1 VRRGVAVAVALAV
14 ATTLAACG
22 GSSGSSAGAARIKS
36 LSGDAVPA
44 KVLDLTVAQE
54 DVHEALAQVSRS
66 YLDATSIYSFRSSDL
81 LQATLQLSRFLSST
95 RYRSAKFQ
103 GTLVN
108 QIGSTAPTL
117 VRVGDTNVY
126 LTAGNQ
132 QRIAVWFHGRYMFV
146 LATREDFPT
155 PRTLLRQLLEVQPT

>member
-1 VRRGVAVAVALAV
+1 VRRGVAMAVAFAI

-36 LSGDAVPA
+36 LPGDAVPS
-44 KVLDLTVAQE
+44 KVLDLTVAPE

-81 LQATLQLSRFLSST
+81 LQATLQLSRFLASSQ
-95 RYRSAKFQ
+95 YQSAKFQ

-108 QIGSTAPTL
+108 QIGSTSPTL
-117 VRVGDTNVY
+117 VRVGDRNVY

-132 QRIAVWFHGRYMFV
+132 QRIAVWFRGRYMFV

-155 PRTLLRQLLEVQPT
+155 PRTLLRRLIEVQPA